1 MQICLMTL
9 FDDSLP
15 PIFFQKVAAV
25 VVEVVAAVEEVVVVV
40 VVVVVLEVWCVRRCF
55 VAMFHVPV
63 LTREQGNFNDS
74 GCLLLTCQQNPI

>member
-1 MQICLMTL
+1 MTL

-55 VAMFHVPV
+55 VAMLIRARGLPFVSV
-63 LTREQGNFNDS
+63 LTREEGNFKDS
-74 GCLLLTCQQNPI
+74 GCFLLT